1 MKIALLMPNNANW
14 RGGARAEIYR
24 KFLQENG
31 HQVEVMFLRRAEF
44 PANLDGYD
52 LIFNHAMQAPPD
64 KLRSFAISHPK
75 ATIVHVNHSAI
86 GHLDQQETI
95 KVASTKGPRRSSS
108 KLKEQGEMTRKL
120 CDILYAARDVG
131 NIWYASVDYPH
142 IAVAAGVQRAIQLPT
157 PMPLLPAR
165 TWRSPAERPVVV
177 IVGRD
182 DPIKNRLNQYI
193 AAAGLKDKIAIHFV
207 TEKTELLLNT
217 MKAMGVDL
225 ASRESPHKHIPTMS
239 HENWLNYLATVP
251 DVILQCS
258 YAESFNNV
266 VCEAMQMGIP
276 VVASEAIRSSDPV
289 FRADPNNPTA
299 IQNAIESV
307 LADYQQACDRAAE
320 YGTNVA
326 KSCQDKY
333 LSAIEH
339 IKEHGPVFY
348 PRPLPKFHWSKKT
361 GERCI
366 AVVTGTDECRETF
379 DLALPSIQR
388 YADRTGAKIVE
399 LNYQP
404 LKSYPIGNK
413 WICTELVDSF
423 KQVLYLDCDIWIQD
437 KAPDLFANVPE
448 AKFAAYDELEHI
460 NRHQAIQRI
469 SSLAE
474 SVGSDF
480 PAITMALNGGVMLF
494 DSASA
499 ELYEQPEV
507 PVRKTHTL
515 DQDLL
520 TVRLTAEPARWEQLG
535 ERYNWIFF
543 RRDFWEGIRDAW
555 FIHLAGARPHAYRC
569 ELLRRFSAGNFEP
582 LRPPCKKRCNPAWRD
597 SIK

>member
-1 MKIALLMPNNANW
+1 MNIALLMPNNANW

-24 KFLQENG
+24 QFLQEHG
-31 HQVEVMFLRRAEF
+31 YQVDVMFLKKAEF
-44 PANLDGYD
+44 PANLGGYH

-64 KLRSFAISHPK
+64 KLRSFAITHPK

-95 KVASTKGPRRSSS
+95 KVASMKGTRRSSS

-142 IAVAAGVQRAIQLPT
+142 IAIAAGVQRAIQLPT

-165 TWRSPAERPVVV
+165 TWRPPAERPVVV

-193 AAAGLKDKIAIHFV
+193 AAAGLKDKITIHFV

-225 ASRESPHKHIPTMS
+225 GNRESPHKHIPTMS

-289 FRADPNNPTA
+289 FRADPNSPTS
-299 IQNAIESV
+299 IQNAIENV
-307 LADYQQACDRAAE
+307 LADYKQACERAADH
-320 YGTNVA
+320 GANVA
-326 KSCQDKY
+326 KSCQDRY
-333 LSAIEH
+333 LSAIEY

-348 PRPLPKFHWSKKT
+348 PRTLPMVHWSKKT

-379 DLALPSIQR
+379 NLALPSIQR
-388 YADRTGAKIVE
+388 YADRTRAKIIE

-404 LKSYPIGNK
+404 LKSYQIGNK
-413 WICTELVDSF
+413 WLCTELVDSF
-423 KQVLYLDCDIWIQD
+423 NQVLYLDCDIWIQD
-437 KAPDLFANVPE
+437 EAPDLFARVPSG
-448 AKFAAYDELEHI
+448 KFAAYDELEHI
-460 NRHQAIQRI
+460 NRDQASQRI
-469 SSLAE
+469 LELAK
-474 SVGSDF
+474 SVGSSM
-480 PAITMALNGGVMLF
+480 PAVTMALNGGVMLF
-494 DSASA
+494 DSNSA
-499 ELYEQPEV
+499 KLYGQPEV

-520 TVRLTAEPARWEQLG
+520 TVRLAESESQWERLN

-569 ELLRRFSAGNFEP
+569 DLLRRIAAGNFKAIS
-582 LRPPCKKRCNPAWRD
+582 PPSKVKCNPPWAE
-597 SIK
+597 